1 MSSQPGPGR
10 PQISFAIPYY
20 DNLSFLAEAIESVR
34 QQTFADWEL
43 VVVDDA
49 GPSSAEDLVTSL
61 DDCRIRYLRNET
73 NLGLAGNWNR
83 CIEAASSEWVT
94 LLHADDRL
102 ELTYAAA
109 VTDAVSDHPLVAAVF
124 TDACTIGADG
134 APVRSLPDLAKR
146 FARRPR
152 RDHGVNGDDG
162 LAAILSNNYVFCPSL
177 CYRKSQLGADPFDA
191 RWKMVLDLDNV
202 ARLLL
207 DGQQLFGIRRAL
219 YQYRRHAAA
228 MTGTLTATATRF
240 EEEIALYRELA
251 TKAAAHGWTRSAAA
265 ARRRTMVRAH
275 LTLRAVEDAA
285 RGRFAAARRKASLLQ
300 HDVLPRR
307 HGSAL

>member
-1 MSSQPGPGR
+1 MSAQQEPGR
-10 PQISFAIPYY
+10 PSITFAIPYY
-20 DNLSFLAEAIESVR
+20 DNLGYLAEAIESVR
-34 QQTFADWEL
+34 GQTFTDWEL

-49 GPSSAEDLVTSL
+49 GPASAEALVAAL
-61 DDCRIRYLRNET
+61 GDGRVRYLRNET

-83 CIEAASSEWVT
+83 CIDVARAEWVT

-102 ELTYAAA
+102 EPAYAAA
-109 VTDAVSDHPLVAAVF
+109 VTDVVGDHPLLAAIF
-124 TDACTIGADG
+124 TDASVIDADG
-134 APVRSLPDLAKR
+134 HPVRSLPDQVKR

-152 RDHGVNGDDG
+152 GDHSVGGDDD

-177 CYRKSQLGADPFDA
+177 CYRKAALGPSPFDT
-191 RWKMVLDLDNV
+191 RWRMVLDLDNV

-207 DGQQLFGIRRAL
+207 DGQQLFGIRRPL

-251 TKAAAHGWTRSAAA
+251 VKAAEHGWKRSAAA

-285 RGRFAAARRKASLLQ
+285 RGRFPAARRKAALLR
-300 HDVLPRR
+300 HDVVPARDGR
-307 HGSAL
+307 AS